1 MRTPTLGAG
10 WREGASSEQC
20 PASTSICRPGRAS
33 SPLGT
38 SVGPVSPLRLH
49 SDPWVSDGVTLLHY
63 TNFVFSAG
71 NPVVDA
77 ETCCL
82 CCSSSLDFSLGV
94 GEICMSGSPSGV
106 VPRSQSLSLSGVAG
120 SLSCVPVPVSP
131 PPCPMSLSLCSVPS
145 SLSRVPVPVFP
156 PPCAVS
162 LSLSSV
168 AGSLSCVPVFQ
179 APCPVSLS
187 LSSVPG
193 SLSLASISLFCFVL
207 LCVSIYA
214 RGHPVTLWGLGVAF
228 SVASVSLGISVPRPL
243 GSGGLI
249 HLLFGLSLSVSG
261 LSLGRSPPGCDC
273 GPPCPL
279 PLRLPL

>member
-1 MRTPTLGAG
+1 M
-10 WREGASSEQC
+10 
-20 PASTSICRPGRAS
+20 
-33 SPLGT
+33 
-38 SVGPVSPLRLH
+38 GPVSPLRLH

-94 GEICMSGSPSGV
+94 GEICMSVSPSGV

-131 PPCPMSLSLCSVPS
+131 PPCLVSLSLRSVPS
-145 SLSRVPVPVFP
+145 SLSCVFP

-179 APCPVSLS
+179 APCRVSLS
-187 LSSVPG
+187 LSRAPG
-193 SLSLASISLFCFVL
+193 SLSHVSVPCLYFSVLFCFA
-207 LCVSIYA
+207 LCLHLCPWPSCD
-214 RGHPVTLWGLGVAF
+214 
-228 SVASVSLGISVPRPL
+228 PL
-243 GSGGLI
+243 GSWRRFFCGVCLTGNQCPSASRRRRSHTSLRPLFVCLWALSRPLSAGL
-249 HLLFGLSLSVSG
+249 
-261 LSLGRSPPGCDC
+261 
-273 GPPCPL
+273 
-279 PLRLPL
+279 